1 MLHILWM
8 TIKTIGIIVFILLGV
23 LLALLLSILVIPICY
38 RGRIEKSG
46 ENMDGKVSFSWLF
59 HLLRVS
65 VIYQEK
71 KIAYEIYLV
80 GIPLLKIR
88 RKFRKK
94 KEPKQEQ
101 ELPAH
106 EQEEPEQEQELP
118 PHEQELPPHEQ
129 EKPEKVKEESEK
141 KIQEEKTPRQ
151 KGTPV
156 RHTTQQRE
164 SKKIKLTI
172 QSIYD
177 KIRKISQFLKND
189 TTKDA
194 LAFVWKHG
202 KKIIRHVLPGKM
214 RGKLKFGFEDPS
226 LTGQVLGVIG
236 CFYPVYKDDLQVI
249 PIFEEAILEVSGRF
263 RGRIII
269 GYLLVEGLQV
279 CFNKNVKSVYKRWKM
294 DFASADGE

>member
-46 ENMDGKVSFSWLF
+46 ENMNGKVSVSWLF

-65 VIYQEK
+65 VIYQKK

-80 GIPLLKIR
+80 GIPLLRIR

-94 KEPKQEQ
+94 KEPKQKQ
-101 ELPAH
+101 ELSAH
-106 EQEEPEQEQELP
+106 KQEKT
-118 PHEQELPPHEQ
+118 EQELPPHEQ
-129 EKPEKVKEESEK
+129 EKQEKVKEESEK
-141 KIQEEKTPRQ
+141 KIQEEKTPGQ
-151 KGTPV
+151 KSTPV